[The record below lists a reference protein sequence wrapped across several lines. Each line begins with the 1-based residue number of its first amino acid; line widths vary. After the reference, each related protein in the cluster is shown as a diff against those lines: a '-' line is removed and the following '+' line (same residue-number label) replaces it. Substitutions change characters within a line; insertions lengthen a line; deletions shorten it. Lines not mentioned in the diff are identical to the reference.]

1 MGKKYTIIKQ
11 LSRKGPFLAL
21 LGFLIFT
28 LILMTGFLGYHKVFA
43 PGPLKLSKTL
53 VIPHGMSTSKIASTL
68 AEQGVIDSPHL
79 FHVICRLKHTPLKAG
94 EYVFYPWISLWNTL
108 KTLNEGQ
115 VVMHKF
121 RVPEGRT
128 SFQIVEQLNKT
139 EPLSGIIIEIPPE
152 GTLLPNTYFF
162 RWGES
167 RQDLL
172 NRMGKA
178 MEETLKT
185 LWAERDPDIPL
196 NTPFEAL
203 ILASIVE
210 KEAVRSNERSRIAGV
225 FFNRL
230 KKGMLLQSDPTVIY
244 GLTKGRQSFL
254 RNLSKKDLKKETSHN
269 TYTLM
274 GLPPTPICN
283 PGRAAIWS
291 VLHPL
296 KTEELFFV
304 ATGEGGH
311 HFSKYYK
318 DHAHHHIAWRR
329 IRKSLQSSPT
339 N

>member
-1 MGKKYTIIKQ
+1 MDKKNTIIQK

-21 LGFLIFT
+21 LGFLLLT
-28 LILMTGFLGYHKVFA
+28 LILITGFLAYHKIFA
-43 PGPLKLSKTL
+43 PGPLNAAKTL
-53 VIPHGMSTSKIASTL
+53 VIPPGMRTSEIASTL
-68 AEQGVIDSPHL
+68 AEQGVIDSPNL
-79 FHVICRLKHTPLKAG
+79 FYVLCRIKHSPLRAG
-94 EYVFYPWISLWNTL
+94 EYRFYPWISLWNTL
-108 KTLNEGQ
+108 KILNDGH
-115 VVMHKF
+115 VVVHKF

-128 SFQIVEQLNKT
+128 SFQIVEQLNTT
-139 EPLSGIIIEIPPE
+139 EPLSGRIVEIPPE

-162 RWGES
+162 RYGED

-172 NRMGKA
+172 KRMERA
-178 MEETLKT
+178 MTETLKT

-196 NTPFEAL
+196 TTPFEAV

-210 KEAVRSNERSRIAGV
+210 KETMKPNERSRIAGV

-244 GLTKGRQSFL
+244 GLTKGRTSFM
-254 RNLSKKDLKKETSHN
+254 RSLSKKDLKRESSHN
-269 TYTLM
+269 TYTLT

-283 PGRAAIWS
+283 PGQAALLA

-304 ATGEGGH
+304 ANGQGGH
-311 HFSKYYK
+311 HFSKNYK
-318 DHAHHHIAWRR
+318 DHAHHHTAWRQ
-329 IRKSLQSSPT
+329 IRKTLETSPK